1 MTCPKTCLNR
11 LADTCVIHRP
21 PERGRDGLRDAIE
34 ALVDQWECIG
44 SNSIGGSRVIAE
56 HVADLRRI
64 LAEHPAT
71 GDEHHPKCYQRTG
84 VPDDL
89 PAGLCDC
96 RVLRM
101 LDAATPPASDVD
113 SDNAAAGGAE
123 GLADSVYRTGLVNL
137 PLADSLDV
145 DCHDVARAVLASD
158 WLAAHDAKARA
169 DERERIAQAIQR
181 AKPPHLTR
189 DYTPVDAAYDTA
201 ARIARGES

>member
-1 MTCPKTCLNR
+1 MSEPEYEADPRDCCPRCGGAKRHRAPCLN
-11 LADTCVIHRP
+11 V
-21 PERGRDGLRDAIE
+21 
-34 ALVDQWECIG
+34 
-44 SNSIGGSRVIAE
+44 SR
-56 HVADLRRI
+56 
-64 LAEHPAT
+64 
-71 GDEHHPKCYQRTG
+71 
-84 VPDDL
+84 
-89 PAGLCDC
+89 
-96 RVLRM
+96 
-101 LDAATPPASDVD
+101 DVD

>member
-1 MTCPKTCLNR
+1 MTT
-11 LADTCVIHRP
+11 
-21 PERGRDGLRDAIE
+21 PERGRDGLRE
-34 ALVDQWECIG
+34 AVLTRGERETLESYLVALWQCKTERG
-44 SNSIGGSRVIAE
+44 YNEFVSRVLDYAAQIKTAGALIA
-56 HVADLRRI
+56 VDDI

-71 GDEHHPKCYQRTG
+71 GDEERYVTAVREGSP
-84 VPDDL
+84 L
-89 PAGLCDC
+89 PIAFD
-96 RVLRM
+96 
-101 LDAATPPASDVD
+101 PPASDVD

>member
-71 GDEHHPKCYQRTG
+71 GDEER
-84 VPDDL
+84 
-89 PAGLCDC
+89 CDGSFGC
-96 RVLRM
+96 
-101 LDAATPPASDVD
+101 DATTHREGCFAPYVIDPPASDVD

>member
-1 MTCPKTCLNR
+1 MTT
-11 LADTCVIHRP
+11 
-21 PERGRDGLRDAIE
+21 PERGRDGLRE
-34 ALVDQWECIG
+34 AVLTRGERETLESYLVALWQCKTERG
-44 SNSIGGSRVIAE
+44 YNEFVSRVLDYAAQIKTAGALIA
-56 HVADLRRI
+56 VDDI

-71 GDEHHPKCYQRTG
+71 GDEAAGIRGVLHHIQRLDENG
-84 VPDDL
+84 VRRDF
-89 PAGLCDC
+89 
-96 RVLRM
+96 
-101 LDAATPPASDVD
+101 TPPASDVD